1 MGQTKLGRFSKPHAN
16 SMMHKRKRPAC
27 LALLRQKRLWAM
39 LRGPKELRLLR
50 GQTTRMRPQRRSPR
64 KWSRKRRWPR
74 IQEIRLAPKRRNT
87 EAGSKRPFQKED

>member
-1 MGQTKLGRFSKPHAN
+1 MGQTKLGRFSKLRAN
-16 SMMHKRKRPAC
+16 SIMHRRKGRAC
-27 LALLRQKRLWAM
+27 LALLRQKRLRAT

-50 GQTTRMRPQRRSPR
+50 SQTTRMRPQRRSPR

-74 IQEIRLAPKRRNT
+74 IQETRLAPKRRNT